1 MNGYKNVW
9 KEVEFLIEKR
19 DAVTRNEERNSIQF
33 SKGNVEG

>member
-19 DAVTRNEERNSIQF
+19 DTVTRNEERNVQF